1 MTYTVCERDGT
12 VITITS
18 ELDLAMRE
26 APLRGRYITEQDAH
40 GYVNLVSEG
49 KGDYWS

>member
-1 MTYTVCERDGT
+1 MNYTVCEADGR
-12 VITITS
+12 VICITS

-26 APLRGRYITEQDAH
+26 SPLRGRYITEEDAR
-40 GYVNLVSEG
+40 GYCDLVSEG